1 LIFEKT
7 VGLLFFYFLTSF
19 ISEREMDFFI
29 SLVIAGACVGSVYAL
44 VAVGLNMTFWTTKT
58 LNFGQGAVMMLCA
71 MSTALLVQY
80 GFSDIVSIVFGL
92 SLVALIGVL
101 VERIAIRPALKTA
114 GSMGWV
120 IATLGFGIVI
130 QGITA
135 RYFGSQAVAFPE
147 VLFQVQDVVTIWDQS
162 VSLQYLAVLCI
173 SLLLIIILEVL
184 TRYTVLGT
192 SIQATAQDIEL
203 AVVQGLPVNLIV
215 SGSFVISSV
224 LAGVA
229 GILVAQIS
237 GTVDPAFGFELVL
250 FGFVAAVLGGMGS
263 SGGALL
269 GGIILGITSKLVG
282 GYISTAAEH
291 GIAFALLI
299 LMLAIRPQGFF
310 GRVEVNK
317 A

>member
-1 LIFEKT
+1 
-7 VGLLFFYFLTSF
+7 
-19 ISEREMDFFI
+19 MDFFI

-80 GFSDIVSIVFGL
+80 GLSDIVSIVFGL

-173 SLLLIIILEVL
+173 SLLLIIVLEVL

>member
-1 LIFEKT
+1 
-7 VGLLFFYFLTSF
+7 
-19 ISEREMDFFI
+19 MDFFI

-58 LNFGQGAVMMLCA
+58 LNFGQGAVMMLSA
-71 MSTALLVQY
+71 MSTALLVQN
-80 GFSDIVSIVFGL
+80 GFSDIVSICIGL
-92 SLVALIGVL
+92 AIVALMGVV
-101 VERIAIRPALKTA
+101 VERIAVRPALKTA

-120 IATLGFGIVI
+120 IATLGFGVVI
-130 QGITA
+130 QGLMSH
-135 RYFGSQAVAFPE
+135 YFGSQAVAFPE
-147 VLFQVQDVVTIWDQS
+147 VLFQVQDAVAVAGQS
-162 VSLQYLAVLCI
+162 ISLQYLAVLCI
-173 SLLLIIILEVL
+173 SLFLIVVLEAL

-192 SIQATAQDIEL
+192 AIQATAQDIEL

-215 SGSFVISSV
+215 SGSFVLSSV

-269 GGIILGITSKLVG
+269 GGIILGIISKLVG

-291 GIAFALLI
+291 SIAFALLI

-310 GRVEVNK
+310 GRTEVNK

>member
-1 LIFEKT
+1 
-7 VGLLFFYFLTSF
+7 
-19 ISEREMDFFI
+19 MDFFI

-58 LNFGQGAVMMLCA
+58 LNFGQGAVMMLSA
-71 MSTALLVQY
+71 MSTALLVQS
-80 GFSDIVSIVFGL
+80 GLSDVVSITFGL
-92 SLVALIGVL
+92 ALVALIGVL

-130 QGITA
+130 QGVTA

-147 VLFQVQDVVTIWDQS
+147 VLFQVQDAVSIWGQS
-162 VSLQYLAVLCI
+162 ISLQYLAVLLI
-173 SLLLIIILEVL
+173 SLVLITVLELL
-184 TRYTVLGT
+184 TRFTVLGT
-192 SIQATAQDIEL
+192 AIQACAQDIEL

-215 SGSFVISSV
+215 SGSFVLSSV

-237 GTVDPAFGFELVL
+237 GTVDPAFGFELVM
-250 FGFVAAVLGGMGS
+250 FGFVAAVVGGMGS

-269 GGIILGITSKLVG
+269 GGILLGITSKLVG

-291 GIAFALLI
+291 GIAFGLLI
-299 LMLAIRPQGFF
+299 LMLAIRPQGIF
-310 GRVEVNK
+310 GRAEVNK

>member
-1 LIFEKT
+1 
-7 VGLLFFYFLTSF
+7 
-19 ISEREMDFFI
+19 MDFFI

-71 MSTALLVQY
+71 MTTALLVQY
-80 GFSDIVSIVFGL
+80 GLSDIVSIVFGL

-147 VLFQVQDVVTIWDQS
+147 VLFQVQDVVTILDQS

-173 SLLLIIILEVL
+173 SVLLIIVLEVL

>member
-1 LIFEKT
+1 
-7 VGLLFFYFLTSF
+7 
-19 ISEREMDFFI
+19 MDFFI

>member
-1 LIFEKT
+1 
-7 VGLLFFYFLTSF
+7 
-19 ISEREMDFFI
+19 MDFFI

-58 LNFGQGAVMMLCA
+58 LNFGQGAVMMLSA
-71 MSTALLVQY
+71 MSTALLVQS
-80 GFSDIVSIVFGL
+80 GRSDVVSITFGL
-92 SLVALIGVL
+92 ALVALIGVL

-130 QGITA
+130 QGVTA

-147 VLFQVQDVVTIWDQS
+147 VLFQVQDVVTILGQS
-162 VSLQYLAVLCI
+162 ISLQYLAVLLI
-173 SLLLIIILEVL
+173 SLVLITVLELL
-184 TRYTVLGT
+184 TRFTVLGT
-192 SIQATAQDIEL
+192 AIQACAQDIEL

-215 SGSFVISSV
+215 SGSFVLSSV

-237 GTVDPAFGFELVL
+237 GTVDPAFGFELVM

-269 GGIILGITSKLVG
+269 GGILLGITSKLVG

-291 GIAFALLI
+291 GIAFGLLI
-299 LMLAIRPQGFF
+299 LMLAIRPQGIF
-310 GRVEVNK
+310 GRAEVSK

>member
-1 LIFEKT
+1 
-7 VGLLFFYFLTSF
+7 
-19 ISEREMDFFI
+19 
-29 SLVIAGACVGSVYAL
+29 
-44 VAVGLNMTFWTTKT
+44 
-58 LNFGQGAVMMLCA
+58 
-71 MSTALLVQY
+71 
-80 GFSDIVSIVFGL
+80 
-92 SLVALIGVL
+92 
-101 VERIAIRPALKTA
+101 
-114 GSMGWV
+114 
-120 IATLGFGIVI
+120 
-130 QGITA
+130 
-135 RYFGSQAVAFPE
+135 
-147 VLFQVQDVVTIWDQS
+147 
-162 VSLQYLAVLCI
+162 LCI
-173 SLLLIIILEVL
+173 SLLLIIVLEVL

>member
-1 LIFEKT
+1 
-7 VGLLFFYFLTSF
+7 
-19 ISEREMDFFI
+19 MDFFI

-58 LNFGQGAVMMLCA
+58 LNFGQGAVMMLSA
-71 MSTALLVQY
+71 MSTALLVQH
-80 GFSDIVSIVFGL
+80 GLSDVVSITFGL
-92 SLVALIGVL
+92 ALVALIGVL

-130 QGITA
+130 QGLTA

-147 VLFQVQDVVTIWDQS
+147 VLFQVQDVVTVWGQNI
-162 VSLQYLAVLCI
+162 SLQYLAVLCI
-173 SLLLIIILEVL
+173 SLVLIVVLEAL
-184 TRYTVLGT
+184 TRLTVLGT
-192 SIQATAQDIEL
+192 AIQACAQDMEL

-215 SGSFVISSV
+215 SGSFVLSSV

-237 GTVDPAFGFELVL
+237 GTVDPAFGFELVM
-250 FGFVAAVLGGMGS
+250 FGFVAAVVGGMGS

-269 GGIILGITSKLVG
+269 GGIILGMTSKLVG

-299 LMLAIRPQGFF
+299 LMLAIRPQGIF
-310 GRVEVNK
+310 GRAEVNK

>member
-1 LIFEKT
+1 
-7 VGLLFFYFLTSF
+7 
-19 ISEREMDFFI
+19 MDFFI

-80 GFSDIVSIVFGL
+80 GLSDIVSIIFGL

-173 SLLLIIILEVL
+173 SLLLIIVLEVL

>member
-1 LIFEKT
+1 VVLACWDSPLIFIK
-7 VGLLFFYFLTSF
+7 
-19 ISEREMDFFI
+19 SEREMDFFI

-58 LNFGQGAVMMLCA
+58 LNFGQGAVMMLSA
-71 MSTALLVQY
+71 MSTALLVQN
-80 GFSDIVSIVFGL
+80 GLSDLVSITLGL
-92 SLVALIGVL
+92 ALVALMGVL

-120 IATLGFGIVI
+120 IATLGFGIVL
-130 QGITA
+130 QGVTA
-135 RYFGSQAVAFPE
+135 KYFGSQAVAFPE
-147 VLFQVQDVVTIWDQS
+147 VLFQVQDVVSIAGQS
-162 VSLQYLAVLCI
+162 ISMQYLAIFCI
-173 SLLLIIILEVL
+173 SLLLIIALELL
-184 TRYTVLGT
+184 TRFTVAGT
-192 SIQATAQDIEL
+192 AIQATAQDIEL

-215 SGSFVISSV
+215 SGSFVLSSV

-229 GILVAQIS
+229 GVLVAQIS
-237 GTVDPAFGFELVL
+237 GTVDPAFGFELVM

-299 LMLAIRPQGFF
+299 VMLAIRPQGFF
-310 GRVEVNK
+310 GRAEVSK

>member
-1 LIFEKT
+1 
-7 VGLLFFYFLTSF
+7 
-19 ISEREMDFFI
+19 MDFFV

-58 LNFGQGAVMMLCA
+58 LNFGQGAVMMLSA

-80 GFSDIVSIVFGL
+80 GLSDVVSIVFGL
-92 SLVALIGVL
+92 LLVALTGVL

-130 QGITA
+130 QGVTA

-147 VLFQVQDVVTIWDQS
+147 VLFQVQDVVTIWGQS
-162 VSLQYLAVLCI
+162 ISLQYLAVLCI
-173 SLLLIIILEVL
+173 SLVLIIVLECL
-184 TRYTVLGT
+184 TRFTVLGT
-192 SIQATAQDIEL
+192 AIQACAQDMEL
-203 AVVQGLPVNLIV
+203 AVVQGLPVNLII
-215 SGSFVISSV
+215 SGSFVLSSL

-237 GTVDPAFGFELVL
+237 GTVDPAFGFELVM
-250 FGFVAAVLGGMGS
+250 FGFVAAVLGGMGN

-291 GIAFALLI
+291 GIAFGLLI

-310 GRVEVNK
+310 GRAEVNK